1 MIVTAGE
8 VHLQRCLDDL
18 RNRYA
23 GIKIAVS
30 SPITPFRET
39 VVERPKIDM
48 VNEEITNQNTTHH
61 IQRLP
66 AFMLREIQAWNETI
80 KKADEDSRDLS
91 ELSKDELK
99 WLKQAVERK
108 LNKDSDLGLIEART
122 ANRLSCVSI
131 RAIPLPATVVKLLES
146 NTELIKTV
154 TQVSSVTTLRER
166 KELQSALTLNTREKI
181 KDFYNE
187 LNGAFEG
194 SGQQWNGACD
204 LIWAFGPR
212 GIGPNV
218 LLNRIQ
224 RYNRPSVWVGLK
236 EESGMTICNFFSMC
250 APVLQIYNFA
260 SMHVEKYGRICFRG
274 S

>member
-99 WLKQAVERK
+99 WLKQTDERK

-187 LNGAFEG
+187 LNGAFEV
-194 SGQQWNGACD
+194 SGQQWNDACD
-204 LIWAFGPR
+204 LIWSFGPR

-218 LLNRIQ
+218 LLNKIQ

-236 EESGMTICNFFSMC
+236 EESGMPICIFFSM
-250 APVLQIYNFA
+250 
-260 SMHVEKYGRICFRG
+260 
-274 S
+274 